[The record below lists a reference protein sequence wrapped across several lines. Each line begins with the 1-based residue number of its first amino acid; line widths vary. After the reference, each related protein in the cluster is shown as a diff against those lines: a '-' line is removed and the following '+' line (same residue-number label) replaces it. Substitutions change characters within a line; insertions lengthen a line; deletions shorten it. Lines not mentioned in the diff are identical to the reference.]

1 MVKGQAPVLEGI
13 FFRRV
18 IDGDHGSPPTRAAGG
33 TKARRAHIST
43 IVTYRRYVVKALVGG
58 RDQEDDESY
67 RYRINLKLQSKGG
80 SAEGDLRLA
89 ILQIPGVQDIDFE
102 RQAGTYNA
110 YVYGVA
116 PTVPAS
122 LLQLVQEQ
130 IDQRTAYP
138 LVGLAIAYLGSP
150 SRRQQHASCAR
161 GTDPPALSLP
171 GTFYSPAGS
180 SRATLRALPASH
192 PPVPPAPHPSPLP
205 APMGEQADPARW
217 SRGRNQNACT

>member
-1 MVKGQAPVLEGI
+1 MGI
-13 FFRRV
+13 TGHLRPGR
-18 IDGDHGSPPTRAAGG
+18 PKKT
-33 TKARRAHIST
+33 RRAHISS
-43 IVTYRRYVVKALVGG
+43 ILTYRRYVVKALVGG

-67 RYRINLKLQSKGG
+67 RYRINLKLQSKSG

-138 LVGLAIAYLGSP
+138 LVGLAVAYLGSP
-150 SRRQQHASCAR
+150 SRRQTTRHAR
-161 GTDPPALSLP
+161 GTVPRHLAPRHLLLARPQQPRDARACMQGRLPRLSQASPSRRPYGGSRPIHLSGPGAGTRTLARREGGRQTCVFYPPA
-171 GTFYSPAGS
+171 
-180 SRATLRALPASH
+180 AS
-192 PPVPPAPHPSPLP
+192 
-205 APMGEQADPARW
+205 
-217 SRGRNQNACT
+217 